1 MKIALRVVA
10 LVTLVLE
17 PATFYAYPLILVT
30 FPLFLATIILTVIA
44 ALQRRQYAWLWAT
57 LGIGGLGII
66 VPGILGPV
74 IQSAV
79 EQSLAPCMDQHGSVG
94 CPESAGQTLLVSGMQ
109 DLLLLSLLLIILLG
123 VVYSFRMRD
132 VPPVPMSTM
141 ATPTPD

>member
-10 LVTLVLE
+10 LVTLVFEL
-17 PATFYAYPLILVT
+17 ASFYAWPFIVVT
-30 FPLFLATIILTVIA
+30 FPLFLATITLTVIA
-44 ALQRRQYAWLWAT
+44 ALLRRQYAWLWAT

-66 VPGILGPV
+66 VPLFLGPI

-79 EQSLAPCMDQHGSVG
+79 ETSQGPCMDLHGSAG
-94 CPESAGQTLLVSGMQ
+94 CPESAVQTLLVRGMQ
-109 DLLLLSLLLIILLG
+109 DLLLLSLLLIVLLA